1 MILHICKLS
10 IIYYLLFLQ
19 EMSLLS
25 LPKDKVNNV
34 GMDMV
39 IPPTDVIPS
48 NIMYNVLKVD

>member
-1 MILHICKLS
+1 MIMHIWKLS

-19 EMSLLS
+19 EMSLLG

-34 GMDMV
+34 GMDMA

-48 NIMYNVLKVD
+48 NIMYNVSKAD

>member
-10 IIYYLLFLQ
+10 VIYYLLFLQ

>member
-1 MILHICKLS
+1 MHICKLS

-19 EMSLLS
+19 EMSLLG

-34 GMDMV
+34 GLDMA

-48 NIMYNVLKVD
+48 NIMYNVSKVD

>member
-1 MILHICKLS
+1 MHIWKLS

-19 EMSLLS
+19 EMSLLG

-34 GMDMV
+34 GLDMA

-48 NIMYNVLKVD
+48 NIMYNVSKVD